1 MEESVDIEEKME
13 EIVRKIEEMILD
25 NSEIKQ
31 EEVMQKKDE
40 EEIV

>member
-1 MEESVDIEEKME
+1 ME
-13 EIVRKIEEMILD
+13 EIVSKIEEMVLD

-31 EEVMQKKDE
+31 EQPMQKKDE